1 MSDQTKKKKRK
12 SSFQRRQNR
21 FGYLFMAPWIVG
33 FVVFALIPF
42 FMTFYLSFTDVK
54 QDINGF
60 TISFAGIKNYREAFL
75 VNPDFTINLGSFLA
89 MILPYTVI
97 IVIMSFIL
105 AMMLNAIQKGKSVF
119 RTIYFL
125 PVVVLSGPVMYQL
138 MDLTTEAEGQT
149 STLEYT
155 FVVRMIAS
163 YSPKIAE
170 VLVGLFENLS
180 TILWFT
186 GIPIVLF
193 INGLQKINPS
203 MFEAARIDSATSWQ
217 ILWKIIIPIIR
228 PTALIVTIFTI
239 VQLGA
244 MDNINAVLEQIQ
256 EMTNNTA
263 GGLGYAA
270 ALSWIYS
277 IIILVIIGL
286 AALLFR
292 ERKTKIKHYI
302 WG

>member
-1 MSDQTKKKKRK
+1 MSDQKKKKKRK

-42 FMTFYLSFTDVK
+42 IMTFYLSFTDVK

-60 TISFAGIKNYREAFL
+60 SITFAGIKNYREAFL

-89 MILPYTVI
+89 MIIPYTVI

-105 AMMLNAIQKGKSVF
+105 AMMLNAIQKGKSLF

-138 MDLTTEAEGQT
+138 MNLTTEAEGQT
-149 STLEYT
+149 SALEYT

-170 VLVGLFENLS
+170 VLVSLFENLS

-277 IIILVIIGL
+277 IIILAIIGV